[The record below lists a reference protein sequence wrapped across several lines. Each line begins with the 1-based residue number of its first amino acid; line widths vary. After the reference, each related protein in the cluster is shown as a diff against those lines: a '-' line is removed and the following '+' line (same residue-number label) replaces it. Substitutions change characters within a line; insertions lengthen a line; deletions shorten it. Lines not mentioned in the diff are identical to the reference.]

1 MYTGM
6 YLCTFMRR
14 PEVRVAVCVRVE
26 VFLHCVYFE
35 TRSLTK
41 LELAI
46 WLGGSA
52 CFHALASTG
61 VTALYYHA
69 RLLCGH
75 LGSEHG
81 PCAFKAATLLMES
94 SPQSIC
100 SVVIFKDGTQVPPET
115 GSVQVQANLFK
126 ERLPL
131 KHPIPLC

>member
-1 MYTGM
+1 MKSPQQLWAGYHPFQDMPSSITEM
-6 YLCTFMRR
+6 TDTFD
-14 PEVRVAVCVRVE
+14 
-26 VFLHCVYFE
+26 
-35 TRSLTK
+35 
-41 LELAI
+41 
-46 WLGGSA
+46 
-52 CFHALASTG
+52 
-61 VTALYYHA
+61 HA

-100 SVVIFKDGTQVPPET
+100 SIVIFKDGTQVPPET